1 MRCEQGFF
9 FCGARLGGVS
19 RNSATQAM
27 AMTEME
33 ADRLSRSALSGRQQQ
48 VFQKERR
55 KFGSAAQGRLAVY
68 GEGLLP
74 DCGFAGRAEL
84 CYFPLGLNPFSNSR
98 PISRSAGERPQ
109 RVNWVVD
116 SFTEPAEGVLCL
128 PAEPLSIAPSSLK
141 IN

>member
-19 RNSATQAM
+19 RNSTTQAT

-55 KFGSAAQGRLAVY
+55 KFGSAAQVRLAVY

-84 CYFPLGLNPFSNSR
+84 CYFPVAQSLQQQQANFTLGRRKAPTREL
-98 PISRSAGERPQ
+98 
-109 RVNWVVD
+109 VVD

-128 PAEPLSIAPSSLK
+128 PAEPLSFAPSSLK